1 MNAPL
6 LRISD
11 RVAALRHWMR
21 SQNLQAFIVPSSDP
35 HNSEYPAPH
44 WKCREWISGF
54 DGSAGTALV
63 TLHHAALWTDSR
75 YFLQAEQQLLDT
87 PFQLMR
93 EGECATPSLT
103 DWLQQTL
110 AAETAASKDSAG
122 RIGFCAE
129 TCTLDFYESL
139 SAVFS
144 PDLLCPT
151 TDPFSEIWPDR
162 QALPQSPL
170 YRQPDE
176 YVAKSAREKIEDLCT
191 QQGEREGET
200 FLIVSEL
207 AEIAWLLNL
216 RASDVEYNPVFMAYL
231 VANRGRTILFT
242 HPQRVNTDIRHY
254 LSEQGVELRDYAE
267 IFAFVATVPKH
278 PCRFLVPPTLNLA
291 VYHPLRLAAE
301 ANEHLSLA
309 LQMQSVTAL
318 KAVKDEAEI
327 AGFRKAMQ
335 ADGVALVRFRCW
347 LDELVKNGKIAEETE
362 LTIEHRLTAF
372 RAEHPDFRG
381 LSFATI
387 AGYAA
392 HGAIVHYEAT
402 PETAARLENKGLLLL
417 DSGAQYLSGT
427 TDITR
432 TIALGELTDEERRI
446 YTLVLKGH
454 IALSRMRF
462 PTGTTGLQLDTA
474 ARAALWQEG
483 LDFGHGTGHGVGSHL
498 CVHEGPHQIRKN
510 VRDCTLQPFS
520 AGMTITNEPGLYLA
534 GKFGVRIENVLL
546 VTPVETTDFGNFHRF
561 ETLTLCPIDTAPIV
575 PEMLDETEKKWL
587 NDYHAMVRERL
598 LPLLSAVAERDWLV
612 AATRPLR

>member
-1 MNAPL
+1 MEHLPQTSCHFLVAPS
-6 LRISD
+6 I
-11 RVAALRHWMR
+11 
-21 SQNLQAFIVPSSDP
+21 NLAIYHPL
-35 HNSEYPAPH
+35 
-44 WKCREWISGF
+44 K
-54 DGSAGTALV
+54 T
-63 TLHHAALWTDSR
+63 
-75 YFLQAEQQLLDT
+75 
-87 PFQLMR
+87 
-93 EGECATPSLT
+93 
-103 DWLQQTL
+103 
-110 AAETAASKDSAG
+110 AAE
-122 RIGFCAE
+122 E
-129 TCTLDFYESL
+129 TSSLTLDF
-139 SAVFS
+139 
-144 PDLLCPT
+144 
-151 TDPFSEIWPDR
+151 
-162 QALPQSPL
+162 Q
-170 YRQPDE
+170 
-176 YVAKSAREKIEDLCT
+176 T
-191 QQGEREGET
+191 QT
-200 FLIVSEL
+200 VTATKAIKDA
-207 AEIAWLLNL
+207 AEI
-216 RASDVEYNPVFMAYL
+216 E
-231 VANRGRTILFT
+231 
-242 HPQRVNTDIRHY
+242 
-254 LSEQGVELRDYAE
+254 
-267 IFAFVATVPKH
+267 
-278 PCRFLVPPTLNLA
+278 
-291 VYHPLRLAAE
+291 
-301 ANEHLSLA
+301 
-309 LQMQSVTAL
+309 
-318 KAVKDEAEI
+318 
-327 AGFRKAMQ
+327 GFREAMQ

-347 LDELVKNGKIAEETE
+347 LDELVKNGKIVEETE

-372 RAEHPDFRG
+372 RAEHSDFRG

-432 TIALGELTDEERRI
+432 TIALGPLTDEERRI

-454 IALSRMRF
+454 NALSRMRF
-462 PTGTTGLQLDTA
+462 PAGTTGLQLDTA

-498 CVHEGPHQIRKN
+498 CVHEGPYQIRKN

-546 VTPVETTDFGNFHRF
+546 VTPVETTDFGSFHGF